1 MMNTAHPSLTKDTP
15 AWIFQ
20 VWTAFAISLVSVTL
34 GIIYMPVDGWIRSFL
49 AVGVFFLVA
58 SCFSLAKTLRDNHEV
73 DKLINR
79 ISEAKTEKL
88 LQDFELK

>member
-1 MMNTAHPSLTKDTP
+1 MTATHPTLTKDTP

-20 VWTAFAISLVSVTL
+20 VWISFAISFVAVTL

-58 SCFSLAKTLRDNHEV
+58 SCFTLAKTLRDNHEAE
-73 DKLINR
+73 KLINR
-79 ISEAKTEKL
+79 ISDAKTEKML
-88 LQDFELK
+88 HEFEMK